1 MVLMARHSLK
11 MIVAIEEEYAVLW
24 IGAESSSTASF
35 KIQCLNLGS
44 INNASSG
51 KSKSIAADCQ

>member
-1 MVLMARHSLK
+1 MLMARHSLK

-51 KSKSIAADCQ
+51 KAKV